1 MWDFTTANKTLRS
14 DPKRDG
20 YGSRDRSIG
29 NLARSGHI
37 RLLTAPERFCTLLG
51 RLYSRQIIR
60 MGHSFLENWNVFL
73 VHVVRNIDKSTP
85 LEILTIPW
93 HTASKPF
100 YTQTTTERTK
110 ERKNERKMQERQD
123 GVPVSKWEEKSQ
135 TQPKKDF
142 ENMAGNEKMLTWI
155 EVCCHPAALQTVY
168 ISRK

>member
-29 NLARSGHI
+29 NLARSSHI

-60 MGHSFLENWNVFL
+60 MGHSFPENWNVFL

-100 YTQTTTERTK
+100 YIQTSTERTK
-110 ERKNERKMQERQD
+110 EWKKDAGKARRCSCIKM
-123 GVPVSKWEEKSQ
+123 GKKKKSNSTEKM
-135 TQPKKDF
+135 DF